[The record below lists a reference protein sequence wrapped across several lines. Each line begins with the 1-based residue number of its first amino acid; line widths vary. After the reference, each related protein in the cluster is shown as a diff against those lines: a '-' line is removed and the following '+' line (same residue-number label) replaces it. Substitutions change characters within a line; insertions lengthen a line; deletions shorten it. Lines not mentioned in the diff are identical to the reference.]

1 MPYTT
6 MLQHSPPLPSRRHP
20 KVLVILGA
28 TGAGKSKL
36 SVDVAST
43 FFPNSEIINS
53 DKIQLYRGLHIT
65 TNKMTLSQQLGVTH
79 HLLGQ
84 FDPVKSMSPSEFRSL
99 GSTIISG
106 ILARRRLPIIV
117 GGSNSLIYALLV
129 KRFDP
134 DSDVFNGSKPD
145 PVSSE
150 LRYNCC
156 FIWVDVFL
164 PVLNEYL
171 NQRVDS
177 MLDSGMVD
185 ELDEFYH
192 SPEFNSVSET
202 GLKKAIGVPEFKK
215 YLTNDC
221 TKYEEDLYEE
231 AVRNVKE
238 NTCQLAKRQM
248 GKIQRLRE
256 GKWDLRRVDATTA
269 FKAAMGL
276 DSEKAAKI
284 WGRQVVETSVKI
296 MNRFLKD
303 E

>member
-1 MPYTT
+1 
-6 MLQHSPPLPSRRHP
+6 MLQHCSAIPPPRRHH

-28 TGAGKSKL
+28 TGTGKSKL
-36 SVDVAST
+36 SIDLAST
-43 FFPNSEIINS
+43 FFPNSEIVNS
-53 DKIQLYRGLHIT
+53 DKIQLYRGLNIT
-65 TNKMTLSQQLGVTH
+65 TNKLTLSQQLGVTH

-84 FDPVKSMSPSEFRSL
+84 IDPVNSVSPSEFRSL
-99 GSTIISG
+99 GSTIISD
-106 ILARRRLPIIV
+106 IFARRRLPIIV

-129 KRFDP
+129 KRFDQ

-164 PVLNEYL
+164 PVLNQYL
-171 NQRVDS
+171 VKRVDS
-177 MLDSGMVD
+177 MLDSGMVA
-185 ELDEFYH
+185 ELEVFY
-192 SPEFNSVSET
+192 SSTEFNSVSEF

-215 YLTNDC
+215 YCTNDC
-221 TKYEEDLYEE
+221 THLEEDLYEYEE
-231 AVRNVKE
+231 AVSKIKE

-256 GKWDLRRVDATTA
+256 GKWDLRRIDATA
-269 FKAAMGL
+269 SFKAAMGL
-276 DSEKAAKI
+276 DSAAAADIWEK
-284 WGRQVVETSVKI
+284 QVVQTSVKI
-296 MNRFLKD
+296 VNRFLKD

>member
-1 MPYTT
+1 MIQHCSTT
-6 MLQHSPPLPSRRHP
+6 PPLPSRRHH
-20 KVLVILGA
+20 KVLVILGV

-36 SVDVAST
+36 SVDLAST

-53 DKIQLYRGLHIT
+53 DKIQLYRGLDIT

-84 FDPVKSMSPSEFRSL
+84 IDPVNSVSPSEFRSI
-99 GSTIISG
+99 GSSIISD
-106 ILARRRLPIIV
+106 IFARRRLPIIV

-134 DSDVFNGSKPD
+134 DSDVFNGSNPD
-145 PVSSE
+145 PISSE

-171 NQRVDS
+171 HQRVDT
-177 MLDSGMVD
+177 MLDLGMVD
-185 ELDEFYH
+185 ELDEFYA
-192 SPEFNSVSET
+192 STEFNSVSET
-202 GLKKAIGVPEFKK
+202 GLKKAIGVAEFKK
-215 YLTNDC
+215 YLTHDC
-221 TKYEEDLYEE
+221 THIEEDLYEE

-238 NTCQLAKRQM
+238 NTCQLAKRQL

-276 DSEKAAKI
+276 DSEKAAEI
-284 WGRQVVETSVKI
+284 WERQVVEDRKSVV
-296 MNRFLKD
+296 
-303 E
+303 

>member
-6 MLQHSPPLPSRRHP
+6 MLQHCSTTPSRRHP

-28 TGAGKSKL
+28 TGTGKSKL
-36 SVDVAST
+36 SVDLAST

-53 DKIQLYRGLHIT
+53 DKIQLYRGLDIT
-65 TNKMTLSQQLGVTH
+65 TNKLTLSQQLGVTH
-79 HLLGQ
+79 HLLGEL
-84 FDPVKSMSPSEFRSL
+84 DPVNSVSPSEFRSL
-99 GSTIISG
+99 GSSIISD
-106 ILARRRLPIIV
+106 IVARRRLPIIV

-134 DSDVFNGSKPD
+134 DSDVFNGLKPD

-171 NQRVDS
+171 KTRVDS

-185 ELDEFYH
+185 ELDEFYN
-192 SPEFNSVSET
+192 STEFNSVSET

-221 TKYEEDLYEE
+221 TDYEEDLYEE
-231 AVRNVKE
+231 AVRNVKD

-276 DSEKAAKI
+276 DSEKATEI
-284 WGRQVVETSVKI
+284 WERQVVETSVKI
-296 MNRFLKD
+296 VNRFLKD